1 MFAACWLVLAQLL
14 TLSTGFLGTSESA
27 SLLRPLPSL
36 GTRLNKLASLDLVEG
51 VSSASVLAAAAAGS
65 ITRSGAASVLGGAV
79 STADTV
85 LEQGVEDQ
93 HEN

>member
-14 TLSTGFLGTSESA
+14 TLSTGFLETSGSA

-36 GTRLNKLASLDLVEG
+36 GTRLNRLASLDLVEG

-65 ITRSGAASVLGGAV
+65 ITRSGAASVLAGAV

-93 HEN
+93 HEI

>member
-1 MFAACWLVLAQLL
+1 MFAACWLFLAQLL

-36 GTRLNKLASLDLVEG
+36 GTRVNRLASLDLVEG
-51 VSSASVLAAAAAGS
+51 VSSASDLAAVAGS
-65 ITRSGAASVLGGAV
+65 ITRSVAASVWAGAV
-79 STADTV
+79 STADTG
-85 LEQGVEDQ
+85 LEQEMEDQ